1 MPTSPTPT
9 RFRAVES
16 TEQRLSGRVVVV
28 SPHLDD
34 AVMSLGATI
43 AQAVRAG
50 ADLVVLTVFAYIP
63 SSEALAGPWDTSC
76 GYSTEGQAA
85 RARREEDRRACLILG
100 AKPRWLDFGAEP
112 YERRGSQDEIWSAVE
127 AETRGADA
135 VLLPGYPLTHPDHSE
150 LSELLLRKGLSCG
163 ALALYAEQ
171 PYQFWKRKIPL
182 VSSIAPALQDL
193 IGGSLTW
200 SRVLTDSEYRGIK
213 RRAVQSYRSQLR
225 HLGLGAFG
233 LRRMIWHEAA
243 QGGEA
248 LAWLPRR
255 ADG

>member
-1 MPTSPTPT
+1 
-9 RFRAVES
+9 
-16 TEQRLSGRVVVV
+16 
-28 SPHLDD
+28 
-34 AVMSLGATI
+34 
-43 AQAVRAG
+43 
-50 ADLVVLTVFAYIP
+50 
-63 SSEALAGPWDTSC
+63 
-76 GYSTEGQAA
+76 
-85 RARREEDRRACLILG
+85 
-100 AKPRWLDFGAEP
+100 
-112 YERRGSQDEIWSAVE
+112 
-127 AETRGADA
+127 
-135 VLLPGYPLTHPDHSE
+135 LTHPDHSE

-163 ALALYAEQ
+163 AVALYAEQ
-171 PYQFWKRKIPL
+171 PYQFWKRKTPL

-233 LRRMIWHEAA
+233 LRRMIWHEAV